1 MWPIHPV
8 VMGVIGLTVNERKV
22 LDAVSTFQCGRD
34 VAKFGRVAGL
44 PRTTTLYNLKKLE
57 KRNLVFKTLH
67 KKRFWWR
74 FKRAVDRITIKKIGD
89 K

>member
-1 MWPIHPV
+1 M
-8 VMGVIGLTVNERKV
+8 TVNERKV
-22 LDAVSTFQCGRD
+22 LDAVRTFQCGRD
-34 VAKFGRVAGL
+34 VAKIGKVAGL

-67 KKRFWWR
+67 NKRYWWR
-74 FKRAVDRITIKKIGD
+74 FKRGVDRMVVKKIGD